1 MRQTGDRAIRVLVV
15 DDEPLVVEMLAGML
29 RGLDFALAGVARD
42 GAEAVEMTQTLRPDV
57 VLMDIGLS
65 RINGID
71 AASKIQQVCPT
82 PVIILTAYTGRDML
96 TQAVDAGVGAYL
108 IKPPHPSDL
117 ENAITTVIAR
127 FDDMQA
133 LRHLNEQLQA
143 EIIIRHR
150 VEKER
155 ERLLAAEREQRLL
168 AETLTEVT
176 LALTSQT
183 DYEMVLDE
191 ILTQARRIISFKTAA
206 ILCLEDDVMHTV
218 RWQGYGEYDAFIAS
232 FAPPLRDYPVLSR
245 VVRTQKPYI
254 ISDTSQ
260 EPEWVFV
267 EEISWIKSAL
277 FIPICYRQRVLGT
290 LNLDSADLNAFT
302 VADVER
308 LTPLVNAAAI
318 AIENVRLREGLE
330 AEVAARTADIAAE
343 RDTSTAILRSAGDAI
358 AVLGND
364 FRIQYVN
371 PAFEQLTG
379 YTAAEILGRTA
390 HAVLKSQFPETVLQ
404 SMYDT
409 SQTTTEWRGEV
420 TLSRKDNRLYDAS
433 VVISPIRDVAGLAV
447 GYVFSHQDISRFK
460 ALDHARG
467 QFIAG
472 ISHVLR
478 TPLTILDL
486 TLRKVQRGELRDE
499 ERAALDTIAT
509 QIARLTHL
517 SDDILEMAALD
528 SIQGGLTLTPLMLT
542 PLVTDTVRRYESR
555 AAAAGLTL
563 TCMAAAAELPAV
575 RGDHDRIVRMVS
587 EIVEN
592 AIDYT
597 PSGGHV
603 TVETATASR
612 DERLWLTVVVRDT
625 GPGLTDEERE
635 RIFERFFR
643 GRLAESGHV
652 LGWGLGLSIAQGIA
666 RAHGGQ
672 ITIDSILGEGTT
684 FTIWLPVAD

>member
-29 RGLDFALAGVARD
+29 RGLDFALAGVACD

-133 LRHLNEQLQA
+133 LLRLNEQLQA
-143 EIIIRHR
+143 EIAIRHR

-218 RWQGYGEYDAFIAS
+218 RWQGYGEYDAFMAS
-232 FAPPLRDYPVLSR
+232 FAQPLKDYPVLSR
-245 VVRTQKPYI
+245 VVRSQKPYI

-343 RDTSTAILRSAGDAI
+343 RDTSAAILRSAGDAI

-364 FRIQYVN
+364 FCVQYVN

-390 HAVLKSQFPETVLQ
+390 HAVLKSQFPEAVLQ

-420 TLSRKDNRLYDAS
+420 TLSRKDGRLYDAS

-555 AAAAGLTL
+555 ATAAELTL
-563 TCMAAAAELPAV
+563 TCVALAAELPAV

-603 TVETATASR
+603 AVETATASR
-612 DERLWLTVVVRDT
+612 NERLWLTVVVRDT